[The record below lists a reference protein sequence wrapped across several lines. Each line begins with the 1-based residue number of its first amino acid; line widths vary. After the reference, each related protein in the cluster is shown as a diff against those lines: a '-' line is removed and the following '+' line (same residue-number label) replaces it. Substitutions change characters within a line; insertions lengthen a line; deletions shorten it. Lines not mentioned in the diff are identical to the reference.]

1 MEYPEIKRVARQLND
16 VLRGKRFID
25 ITLNDQNDK
34 LIKQGFV
41 NLHKHDVVGLTV
53 NEVLQRGVYSIVRFE
68 QNENLVFGDLI
79 GKILY
84 HPNKSRL
91 PNKCTTLFSLSDK
104 SFLSLQVEHYGY
116 AYALKDEELNS
127 HKYFGNQGLTPCD
140 EGFSYGYFKEVLKRY
155 SRFHVKKLQQL
166 YDSISG
172 FQNGYMQDIFL
183 CAGIL
188 PYRKISRLTEEE
200 KDKLYRCMVGI
211 ISEAVEMDGSTDE
224 VDIFGHP
231 GRYRRMIGLRIKNR
245 ICPRCGDIFISKKI
259 LGTPS
264 FFCRSCQC

>member
-1 MEYPEIKRVARQLND
+1 MEFPEIKRITRQLND

-25 ITLNDQNDK
+25 ITLNDQNDE
-34 LIKQGFV
+34 LIKWGFV

-53 NEVLQRGVYSIVRFE
+53 EEVAQRGIYSIIRFE
-68 QNENLVFGDLI
+68 QNENLVLGDLL

-91 PNKCTTLFSLSDK
+91 PNKYTTLFSLSDK
-104 SFLSLQVEHYGY
+104 SYLSLHVETYGF
-116 AYALKDEELNS
+116 AYALNDNDLNN
-127 HKYFGNQGLTPCD
+127 HKVFSNQGLTPED
-140 EGFSYGYFKEVLKRY
+140 EGFSYGYFEEVLKKF
-155 SRFHVKKLQQL
+155 SRFHVKKLQHVPEF
-166 YDSISG
+166 ISG

-200 KDKLYRCMVGI
+200 KEKLYKCMVGI
-211 ISEAVEMDGSTDE
+211 ITEAVEMEGSTDE

-259 LGTPS
+259 LGSPS
-264 FFCRSCQC
+264 YFCMSCQH

>member
-1 MEYPEIKRVARQLND
+1 MEFPEIKRITRQLND

-25 ITLNDQNDK
+25 ITLNDQNDD
-34 LIKQGFV
+34 LIKWGFV
-41 NLHKHDVVGLTV
+41 NLHKHDIVGLTIE
-53 NEVLQRGVYSIVRFE
+53 EVTQRGIYCIVRFE

-79 GKILY
+79 GKLLY

-91 PNKCTTLFSLSDK
+91 PNKYTTLFSLSDK
-104 SFLSLQVEHYGY
+104 SFLSLHVESYGY
-116 AYALKDEELNS
+116 AYALNNEELNK
-127 HKYFGNQGLTPCD
+127 HKYFGNQGLTAWD
-140 EGFSYGYFKEVLKRY
+140 ESFSYGYFEEVLNKY
-155 SRFHVKKLQQL
+155 PRFHVKKLQQIHA
-166 YDSISG
+166 SISG

-188 PYRKISRLTEEE
+188 PYRKISRLTDAE
-200 KDKLYRCMVGI
+200 KGKLYKCMVGI

-245 ICPRCGDIFISKKI
+245 ICPRCGDIFVSRKI

-264 FFCRSCQC
+264 YFCMSCQH